1 MTYLVFWGAPLASE
15 PVRLPGLLRFGED
28 LDFDFSAYTLRR
40 SGRVL
45 KLERIPAEVLAIL
58 IERRGQI
65 VSREQIVERIWGKG
79 AFLDTDNSING
90 AIRKIRQV
98 LKDDPEQPRFIQ
110 TVTGKGYRFIA
121 PVTDTEAPRPI
132 AVPTPPEAVTEAVID
147 RPVRWRWPL
156 LLGISIVVIAA
167 LGIYL
172 RWSRSRVRSSA
183 SSGRLML
190 AVLPFE
196 NLTGDPSQDYF
207 SDGLT
212 EEMISQLGDLDPEH
226 VGVIARTSVMHYK
239 HSQERLDQIGRALG
253 VQYVLEGSVRRDSD
267 RLRIAAQLIQTSDQT
282 HLWTREYDRELS
294 NVFALQ
300 GEIAREIADQVQL
313 TLGHI
318 HETASPGVQPATS
331 AKAFEAYD
339 LYLKGR
345 YFWNKRTRESLQQA
359 VEYFQQAVD
368 KDPAYARGYAGL
380 AESYAL
386 MGGYT
391 GSPPKEFMVKARSA
405 AARALE
411 LDEQLPEAHTA
422 RAVIAQD
429 YDWDWQTAEKEY
441 RRAIQLDPNFATG
454 HHWYAECLALQGRFD
469 EAFSE
474 IEIARKLD
482 PLSLIIATDYGAI
495 LYFSRQYDRAIQQFH
510 GVLEREPDF
519 PRAHMLVWA
528 YAQKG
533 LFAEALAD
541 AETQGGRR
549 DDNPWRWATIAYT
562 SSRSGDQSK
571 ARVAL
576 EQLRK
581 VKERRAVDSLCFT
594 VAYLGLRNN
603 DEALHWLEKAYQEHS
618 SSLTALKVDPTYDP
632 LRSDPRFQELLRRIG
647 LAP

>member
-1 MTYLVFWGAPLASE
+1 MAYFVWGVPVASE
-15 PVRLPGLLRFGED
+15 PIRIPGLIKFGGDFE
-28 LDFDFSAYTLRR
+28 FDFSAYALRR
-40 SGRVL
+40 SGRLL

-58 IERRGQI
+58 LEHRGQI
-65 VSREQIVERIWGKG
+65 VSREHIVERIWGKDV
-79 AFLDTDNSING
+79 FLDTDNSING

-121 PVTDTEAPRPI
+121 SVTDPDVARPVVVPSPRVPVTE
-132 AVPTPPEAVTEAVID
+132 VPSHRLI
-147 RPVRWRWPL
+147 RWRWPI
-156 LLGISIVVIAA
+156 LLGIVAVIAV

-172 RWSRSRVRSSA
+172 QWSRSQARA
-183 SSGRLML
+183 SVPTGRLML

-196 NLTGDPSQDYF
+196 NLTGDASQDYF

-212 EEMISQLGDLDPEH
+212 EEMISQLGDLDPDH

-239 HSQERLDQIGRALG
+239 HSQEPLDQIGRALG
-253 VQYVLEGSVRRDSD
+253 VQYILEGSVRRDSN
-267 RLRIAAQLIQTSDQT
+267 RVRIAAQLIQLRDQT

-294 NVFALQ
+294 DVFALQ
-300 GEIAREIADQVQL
+300 GEIAREIADQIQL

-318 HETASPGVQPATS
+318 HEAATPAAQSASS

-345 YFWNKRTRESLQQA
+345 YSWNKRTQEGLQQA
-359 VEYFQQAVD
+359 VEYFQQAIN
-368 KDPAYARGYAGL
+368 KDPAYARAYAGL

-391 GSPPKEFMVKARSA
+391 GLPPKEFMVKARA
-405 AARALE
+405 AARRALE

-422 RAVIAQD
+422 LAVIAQN

-441 RRAIQLDPNFATG
+441 RRAIQLDPNYATG

-474 IEIARKLD
+474 IGIARKLD

-495 LYFSRQYDRAIQQFH
+495 LYFSRQYDRAIEQFRS
-510 GVLEREPDF
+510 VLEIEPDF
-519 PRAHMLVWA
+519 PRAHMLAWA

-533 LFAEALAD
+533 LFADALAD
-541 AETQGGRR
+541 AEAQGGRR
-549 DDNPWRWATIAYT
+549 EENPWSWAMIAYI
-562 SSRSGDQSK
+562 SSRSGDR
-571 ARVAL
+571 ARANAAL
-576 EQLRK
+576 DRLQN
-581 VKERRAVDSLCFT
+581 VKQHRAVDSLCFT
-594 VAYLGLRNN
+594 VAYVGLGNN
-603 DEALHWLEKAYQEHS
+603 DMALLWLEKAYQEHS
-618 SSLTALKVDPTYDP
+618 NSLTAIKVDPTYDP
-632 LRSDPRFQELLRRIG
+632 LRSAPRFQELVRRVG
-647 LAP
+647 LTP